1 MAPLGYDTK
10 DRRIT
15 VNETEA
21 DRVRT
26 IFRSYLRLGSLGLL
40 MASRAS

>member
-10 DRRIT
+10 DRKISI
-15 VNETEA
+15 NEAEA

-26 IFRSYLRLGSLGLL
+26 IFLFR
-40 MASRAS
+40 